1 MKNPVELSIVI
12 PVYNSCGTVRA
23 VVERI
28 HEVFADID
36 FEVVL
41 VNDGSVDNSE
51 EICQAL
57 QETYSGTITFLNLA
71 RNFGEHNAVMAGLSH
86 TTGAY
91 TAILD
96 DDGQTPPEELLKMY
110 AEIREKNYDV
120 VFGQYLV
127 KHHSRWRNWGS
138 RLNHHVANVLLK
150 KPRDLYL
157 SSFKIMNRFVV
168 DEITG
173 YHGPFPYID
182 GLIVRST
189 RNLGQIDVEHRPR
202 ETTHSNYTM
211 SKLFYLW
218 LNSFLGFSIAPLR
231 IATLIGLLT
240 SGLSLFVFIAIAID
254 KLYINPD
261 VTVGIPAVL
270 TTVVFFA
277 GLQLLILGVIGE
289 YLGRLFLD
297 HSKNPQY
304 VIRYVKKRKNSRDG
318 VL

>member
-1 MKNPVELSIVI
+1 MKNSAELSIVI
-12 PVYNSCGTVRA
+12 PVYNSSGTLRA

-41 VNDGSVDNSE
+41 VNDGSVDDSE
-51 EICQAL
+51 ETCQAL
-57 QETYSGTITFLNLA
+57 HDTHSDTVTFLNLA
-71 RNFGEHNAVMAGLSH
+71 RNFGEHNAVLAGLSH
-86 TTGAY
+86 ATGAY
-91 TAILD
+91 AALLD
-96 DDGQTPPEELLKMY
+96 DDGQTPPEELLRMY
-110 AEIREKNYDV
+110 NEIKEKKYDV
-120 VFGQYLV
+120 VFGQYRI
-127 KHHSRWRNWGS
+127 KYHSRWRNLGS

-168 DEITG
+168 DEITA

-189 RNLGQIDVEHRPR
+189 QNLGQIDVEHRRR
-202 ETTHSNYTM
+202 ETAHSNYTL
-211 SKLFYLW
+211 SKLFCLW
-218 LNSFLGFSIAPLR
+218 LNSFLGFSVAPLR
-231 IATLIGLLT
+231 IATLVGLLT
-240 SGLSLFVFIAIAID
+240 SVLSLFLFTAIAID
-254 KLYINPD
+254 KLYINPG
-261 VTVGIPAVL
+261 VTVGIPTVL
-270 TTVVFFA
+270 TTIVFFA
-277 GLQLLILGVIGE
+277 GLQLLILGIIGE

-304 VIRYVKKRKNSRDG
+304 VIRYARMRKNNRDG